1 MSLVDSEAAFT
12 QRCQEVNAGT
22 IHTALRDNGV
32 TTFASLAYACGTP
45 QDRPTQ
51 TELDAFST
59 RILGAAPRLGDVS
72 LLKRLIF
79 ESCTFVIAQLRQNVQ
94 GDASETPKKLPLA
107 EKAARAADQKRRLAG
122 VHIERDSVPSYA
134 LVDLCFHMIE
144 VGVTWISPGR
154 CTSRESE
161 IQLSTRDQTKV
172 FKLEDNSLKVG
183 NEGPDDVA
191 CFDSPIR
198 LQWCL
203 QRRGLALDQAR
214 LMSWQQHER
223 WVHCLLHALTR
234 ECPSG
239 FHKPDMNRIVQAD
252 REAWLILA
260 SEVPSLKV
268 TAAGEFPLGV
278 ALEALRTDPR
288 ITMYLMPTWGR
299 QPDVKIPLDVP
310 SPPKDGE
317 GLSRSAKRRRRLKAA
332 AARNAT
338 PPGKSTSTPKGARA
352 MPAELK
358 GTHQKTED
366 GKLICWDH
374 NCGGCKLKTDGDPPA
389 CQHGV
394 HVCAFCRRAGHSFRN
409 CRARNWKGTGK
420 GKTKEI
426 TGQNDDGLG
435 YTFSP
440 VPVTAQDLSSA
451 ESLAAQCLN
460 LGFASFAQLRE
471 LSARLPADSV
481 GAPSGQPVAPA
492 DPKSFTSGAYVHHD
506 KNGLRS
512 NCFAFPFSTQLLA
525 RILSAEFPDACFSSV
540 GLFFNLK
547 APLHSDRNND
557 HRHANLLLPASHFSD
572 GQVWVEGRGKHPC
585 PDLSAKRLGYLLD
598 VASGPQQLPSERLH
612 STCPWTGDRLLVVG
626 FCVRDTQRLCERD
639 CHWLRDSGFPLPGPP
654 QDHAAAPRQVTSTT
668 SSPSLSTSATP
679 PPQASASIAKRRRV
693 AYRPAL
699 PVHSTA
705 TSSRS
710 MTPTTP
716 DDQHADVLAEKIFPN
731 NLAPLVIEIFAG
743 TARLSTVAGRMGF
756 RTLAVDRSSQRTNF
770 SIQRLDLT
778 LDADLQTLLD
788 IINLEAD
795 NIAWIHLAPPC
806 GTASAARSRP
816 LHKAEHYSCPVPQPL
831 RSVTE
836 PQGLSTLTGA
846 DRDRVLAAN
855 KLYRAVGCIV
865 DLALQLGLFATVENP
880 LNSLAWLCDGL
891 DHLCRREDGYQLI
904 FDACMHG
911 GDRDKTTLFWCSDPR
926 FQSLALRCSRDH
938 KHASWKPR
946 FVDGHWQFPTAA
958 EAAYPWL
965 LCERMLYILAEGFPA
980 LASTSQQPRACEQ
993 VALQRQPKYA
1003 RPLVSCYQSHDCWA
1017 VPVRS
1022 ADAAAPLLKCY
1033 PKGARVTQRKLVQ
1046 WGAVRVC
1053 AASKYPGFDRHSSA
1067 ELLGG
1072 TAKIYQPD
1080 TSDFSLLASEDKNDV
1095 YEVVGMVCDD
1105 NPCATQAEILTIG
1118 IPREPEDFVKA
1129 AVQAGHPRNAILVN
1143 RQGPAKEIAANVVM
1157 PAEER
1162 KKRADEARD
1171 AWKKI
1176 SKESAETND
1185 ALMKQKPAYLAKA
1198 LAGKNVIAWQR
1209 ILERNGFPD
1218 QMLWADLRDGFRLTG
1233 WMRETGI
1240 FKPRVKAPE
1249 SSLESLLAQSSYR
1262 SPMTMSRITNTKPDE
1277 TSRKAWA
1284 ETQEEERKG
1293 WIFEDTAPDFS
1304 NIVLAHRFG
1313 LEQKNKVRVIDNGK
1327 DCGLNMACGLPEKF
1341 TLHGV
1346 DVLAAVFLELLN
1358 MPRDRLFKLVG
1369 KTIDLVSAYKF
1380 YPVHPLDRQH
1390 LRIGVFDTD
1399 SKRARIYGTNVLPFG
1414 ATGSVA
1420 GFLRVSAAV
1429 WHTGVR
1435 DMGLGWCAYFD
1446 DFPLLSCD
1454 GMEEQIEEF
1463 ADEVFEALGIQ
1474 YAKEGKKATKFD
1486 AVFNALGLAFDLSG
1500 FESGVISITHTSDRK
1515 KELNDVLANILQTG
1529 RLSPKEAEVLRGR
1542 MHWYSSYLFGRA
1554 PCEAMHQLSLRAR
1567 GIDGSSELSAD
1578 LDWAVRT
1585 LLQHVSTSRPLELR
1599 QTSGRELFIFT
1610 DGSYKPGAGVVAG
1623 IGGIIYDASG
1633 VPLAFFSSEIPKS
1646 DLELLE
1652 AESEHPI
1659 YEVELYAV
1667 LVAFMLWAEV
1677 LRDTFSTFYLDNEA
1691 AQSALIAGRSGTR
1704 NGRRLLQQ
1712 VLSLEHDNMARPWFG
1727 RVPTHSN
1734 PADPPSRQIVDH
1746 LIRQGARQDDV
1757 DLGCLLLERPPDTG

>member
-12 QRCQEVNAGT
+12 QRCQEVNAVA
-22 IHTALRDNGV
+22 IHTALSDNGV

-45 QDRPTQ
+45 QDRPSQ

-94 GDASETPKKLPLA
+94 GDASKTPKKLPLA

-122 VHIERDSVPSYA
+122 VHIERDSVPFYA

-260 SEVPSLKV
+260 SEVSSLKV

-299 QPDVKIPLDVP
+299 QPDVKMPLDVP

-317 GLSRSAKRRRRLKAA
+317 GLSRSAKRRKRLKAA
-332 AARNAT
+332 GAARTAT
-338 PPGKSTSTPKGARA
+338 PPGKPNSTPRGARA

-366 GKLICWDH
+366 RKFICWDH
-374 NCGGCKLKTDGDPPA
+374 NCGGCKLKTEGDPPNRPLLPQLP
-389 CQHGV
+389 CSHLEGCWQGQDQGV
-394 HVCAFCRRAGHSFRN
+394 EAGR
-409 CRARNWKGTGK
+409 
-420 GKTKEI
+420 I
-426 TGQNDDGLG
+426 TGSDNDGLG

-440 VPVTAQDLSSA
+440 VNVTTQDLSSA
-451 ESLAAQCLN
+451 EVLAAQCLR

-471 LSARLPADSV
+471 LITRLPADSV
-481 GAPSGQPVAPA
+481 GANSGQPVIPT

-512 NCFAFPFSTQLLA
+512 NCFSFPFSTQLLA
-525 RILSAEFPDACFSSV
+525 RILEAEFPAVCFSSV

-547 APLHSDRNND
+547 GPLHFDRNND
-557 HRHANLLLPASHFSD
+557 HRHVNLLLPASHFSD
-572 GQVWVEGRGKHPC
+572 GQIWVEGRGSHPC
-585 PDLSAKRLGYLLD
+585 PDPSAKRLGYLLD
-598 VASGPQQLPSERLH
+598 VASGPQLLPSERLH
-612 STCPWTGDRLLVVG
+612 ATCSWAGDRLLVVG
-626 FCVRDTQRLCERD
+626 FCVRDTQRLSDRD
-639 CHWLRDSGFPLPGPP
+639 RHWLRDSGFPLPDPP
-654 QDHAAAPRQVTSTT
+654 ETPSAVHRQVTSTT
-668 SSPSLSTSATP
+668 SSPSVSTAATVP
-679 PPQASASIAKRRRV
+679 PPASAPTSTVTAKKRRV
-693 AYRPAL
+693 AYRPAR
-699 PVHSTA
+699 PVHSARTP
-705 TSSRS
+705 SRS
-710 MTPTTP
+710 EMPTT
-716 DDQHADVLAEKIFPN
+716 LAGDTTEASAPELFPH

-778 LDADLQTLLD
+778 MDEDLQTLLD
-788 IINLEAD
+788 IINLEAR

-816 LHKAEHYSCPVPQPL
+816 LPQAAHCGCPVPQPL
-831 RSVTE
+831 RSTTE

-846 DRDRVLAAN
+846 DKDRVFAAN
-855 KLYRAVGCIV
+855 KLYRAVGRVV
-865 DLALQLGLFATVENP
+865 DLALQLGLFD
-880 LNSLAWLCDGL
+880 S
-891 DHLCRREDGYQLI
+891 YQLI

-946 FVDGHWQFPTAA
+946 FVDGHWQFPTAQ

-965 LCERMLYILAEGFPA
+965 LIL
-980 LASTSQQPRACEQ
+980 
-993 VALQRQPKYA
+993 
-1003 RPLVSCYQSHDCWA
+1003 HW
-1017 VPVRS
+1017 
-1022 ADAAAPLLKCY
+1022 LLLHSNHG
-1033 PKGARVTQRKLVQ
+1033 P
-1046 WGAVRVC
+1046 
-1053 AASKYPGFDRHSSA
+1053 ASKSHCNDSRSTLDLWFLATKRTTAGLYLCVLLTLRSA
-1067 ELLGG
+1067 ELLGE
-1072 TAKIYQPD
+1072 AARISQPD
-1080 TSDFSLLASEDKNDV
+1080 ASDFSLISSEDENEV
-1095 YEVVGMVCDD
+1095 YKVVGMVCDD

-1129 AVQAGHPRNAILVN
+1129 AVRAGHPRNAILVN

-1162 KKRADEARD
+1162 RRRADEARD
-1171 AWKKI
+1171 AWKNI
-1176 SKESAETND
+1176 AKESASTND
-1185 ALMKQKPAYLAKA
+1185 ALMKQKPKYLAKA
-1198 LAGKNVIAWQR
+1198 LDSKNVIAWRR

-1218 QMLWADLRDGFRLTG
+1218 KMLWADLRDGFRLTG

-1240 FKPRVKAPE
+1240 FKPRVKARE

-1262 SPMTMSRITNTKPDE
+1262 SPMTMSRITNTKPDD
-1277 TSRKAWA
+1277 TSQKAWA

-1293 WIFEDTAPDFS
+1293 WIFEDTDPDFD

-1358 MPRDRLFKLVG
+1358 MPRDR
-1369 KTIDLVSAYKF
+1369 
-1380 YPVHPLDRQH
+1380 
-1390 LRIGVFDTD
+1390 IGVFDTD
-1399 SKRARIYGTNVLPFG
+1399 SKRT
-1414 ATGSVA
+1414 
-1420 GFLRVSAAV
+1420 
-1429 WHTGVR
+1429 WDWDGVPTS
-1435 DMGLGWCAYFD
+1435 MISHCYH
-1446 DFPLLSCD
+1446 D
-1454 GMEEQIEEF
+1454 GMEEQTEEL
-1463 ADEVFEALGIQ
+1463 ADEVFEALGVQ
-1474 YAKEGKKATKFD
+1474 YAKERKKATKFE
-1486 AVFNALGLAFDLSG
+1486 AVFNALSLAFDLSG
-1500 FESGVISITHTSDRK
+1500 FENGVISITHTSDRK
-1515 KELNDVLANILQTG
+1515 KELIDVLGNILQTG

-1567 GIDGSSELSAD
+1567 GIDGSLELGAD
-1578 LDWAVRT
+1578 LEWAVRT
-1585 LLQHVSTSRPLELR
+1585 LLEHVNTSRPLELR
-1599 QTSGRELFIFT
+1599 QTSGRELFVFT
-1610 DGSYKPGAGVVAG
+1610 DGSYEPGAEIVAG

-1646 DLELLE
+1646 DLEMLE

-1667 LVAFMLWAEV
+1667 LVAFMLWADV
-1677 LRDTFSTFYLDNEA
+1677 LRDTLSTFYLDNEA

-1704 NGRRLLQQ
+1704 NGRQLLQR
-1712 VLSLEHDNMARPWFG
+1712 VLSLEHDNLARPWFG

-1746 LIRQGARQDDV
+1746 LIRQGARRDSV
-1757 DLGCLLLERPPDTG
+1757 DLGNLLLDKFPDVS

>member
-1 MSLVDSEAAFT
+1 MEASPLECFVTQTQGIMSLVDSEAAFT

-134 LVDLCFHMIE
+134 LVDLCFHMLE

-239 FHKPDMNRIVQAD
+239 FHKPDMNRIVPAD

-299 QPDVKIPLDVP
+299 QPDVKMPLDVP

-338 PPGKSTSTPKGARA
+338 PPGKPTSTPKGARA

-374 NCGGCKLKTDGDPPA
+374 NGGGCKLKTDGDPPA

-394 HVCAFCRRAGHSFRN
+394 HVEAGR
-409 CRARNWKGTGK
+409 
-420 GKTKEI
+420 I
-426 TGQNDDGLG
+426 TGQDDDGLG

-440 VPVTAQDLSSA
+440 VPVAAQDLSSA

-481 GAPSGQPVAPA
+481 GAPSGQPVAPT

-512 NCFAFPFSTQLLA
+512 NCFAFPFSTQLIA

-540 GLFFNLK
+540 GLFFNLR

-572 GQVWVEGRGKHPC
+572 GQVWVEGRGQHPC

-598 VASGPQQLPSERLH
+598 VASGPQRLPSERLH
-612 STCPWTGDRLLVVG
+612 TTCPWTGDRLLVVG

-654 QDHAAAPRQVTSTT
+654 QEPAAAPRQVTSTT
-668 SSPSLSTSATP
+668 SSPSLSTSTRLP
-679 PPQASASIAKRRRV
+679 PKVSASITKRRRV

-705 TSSRS
+705 KSSNS
-710 MTPTTP
+710 TTPTTP
-716 DDQHADVLAEKIFPN
+716 ADQHADALAEKIFPN

-778 LDADLQTLLD
+778 LDADVQTLLD

-816 LHKAEHYSCPVPQPL
+816 LHKAEHYGCPVPQPL

-891 DHLCRREDGYQLI
+891 DHLCRRKDSYQLI

-946 FVDGHWQFPTAA
+946 FVDGHWQFPTAE

-965 LCERMLYILAEGFPA
+965 LCERMLYILAESFPA

-993 VALQRQPKYA
+993 
-1003 RPLVSCYQSHDCWA
+1003 
-1017 VPVRS
+1017 
-1022 ADAAAPLLKCY
+1022 
-1033 PKGARVTQRKLVQ
+1033 
-1046 WGAVRVC
+1046 
-1053 AASKYPGFDRHSSA
+1053 
-1067 ELLGG
+1067 LLGG
-1072 TAKIYQPD
+1072 TAKISQPD

-1129 AVQAGHPRNAILVN
+1129 AVRAGHPRNAILVN

-1162 KKRADEARD
+1162 KKRAEEARD

-1176 SKESAETND
+1176 SKESADTND

-1198 LAGKNVIAWQR
+1198 LAGKNVIAWKR

-1218 QMLWADLRDGFRLTG
+1218 KMLWADLRDGFRLTG

-1293 WIFEDTAPDFS
+1293 WIFEDTVPDFS
-1304 NIVLAHRFG
+1304 NIILAHRFG

-1486 AVFNALGLAFDLSG
+1486 AVFNALGLAFDLSR

-1578 LDWAVRT
+1578 LEWAVRT
-1585 LLQHVSTSRPLELR
+1585 LLEHVSTSRPLELR

-1610 DGSYKPGAGVVAG
+1610 DGSYEPGAEIVAG

-1633 VPLAFFSSEIPKS
+1633 VPLAFFSSEIPMF
-1646 DLELLE
+1646 DLEVLE

-1667 LVAFMLWAEV
+1667 LVAFMLWADV
-1677 LRDTFSTFYLDNEA
+1677 LKDTFSTFYLDNEA

-1704 NGRRLLQQ
+1704 NGRRLLQR
-1712 VLSLEHDNMARPWFG
+1712 VLSLEHDNLARPWFG

-1746 LIRQGARQDDV
+1746 LIKQGARRDSV
-1757 DLGCLLLERPPDTG
+1757 DLGSLLLERPPDTS